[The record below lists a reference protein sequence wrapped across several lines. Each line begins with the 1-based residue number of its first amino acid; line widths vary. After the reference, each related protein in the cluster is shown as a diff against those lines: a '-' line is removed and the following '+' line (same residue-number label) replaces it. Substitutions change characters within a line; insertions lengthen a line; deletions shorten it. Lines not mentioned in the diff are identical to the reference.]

1 MARTTVRNLRQTVTI
16 RAPPK
21 LVYDT
26 LVRASEHAKFTGA
39 AARLEAKVG
48 GRFELWDGSLT
59 GVVVELDP
67 GRRIV
72 LAWRSTEWPPGHYS
86 IADFGL
92 RASRGGTKLEFSQY
106 GIPSDD
112 YDDIAGGWKTFY
124 WDPLKEYLE
133 P

>member
-1 MARTTVRNLRQTVTI
+1 MARTTVRNLKQTVTI
-16 RAPPK
+16 RAAPK
-21 LVYDT
+21 SVYDT

-39 AARLEAKVG
+39 AARLEAKAG

-72 LAWRSTEWPPGHYS
+72 LAWRSTEWPAGHYS
-86 IADFGL
+86 IADFVL
-92 RASRGGTKLEFSQY
+92 RPSRGGTKLEFSQY

-112 YDDIAGGWKTFY
+112 YDDIADGWKTFY